1 MSADYKKADANK
13 DGKVT
18 KEEFLAVRKKDP
30 AKAEKSFVRYDA
42 DKSSDISEPEWIKA
56 NTK

>member
-1 MSADYKKADANK
+1 
-13 DGKVT
+13 
-18 KEEFLAVRKKDP
+18 VRKKDP

-42 DKSSDISEPEWIKA
+42 DKSGDISEEEWIKA